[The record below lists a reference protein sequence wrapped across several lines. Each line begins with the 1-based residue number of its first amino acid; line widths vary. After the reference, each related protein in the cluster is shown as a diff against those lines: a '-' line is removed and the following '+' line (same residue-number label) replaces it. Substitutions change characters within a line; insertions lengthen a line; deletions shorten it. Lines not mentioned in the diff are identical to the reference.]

1 MAQINQIP
9 TELVENVNSEDEL
22 LRVENQYWREKAE
35 ALVRLEQGNPQPD
48 DFKKVILE
56 GYFKDKAING
66 VSLLATDHVKRAG
79 VRGDIMEQLVAIS
92 ALEDYF
98 QVIKNLGFAPEE
110 DEEEFE
116 GSEE

>member
-9 TELVENVNSEDEL
+9 TELVAGASSEEEL
-22 LRVENQYWREKAE
+22 LKIENQYWVDLAQ
-35 ALVRLEQGNPQPD
+35 ALERLETGKPHPD

-56 GYFKDKAING
+56 GYFKDKAVNG

-98 QVIKNLGFAPEE
+98 HTIKNLGTLPEE
-110 DEEEFE
+110 DEEDIE
-116 GSEE
+116 G

>member
-1 MAQINQIP
+1 MTINQVP
-9 TELVENVNSEDEL
+9 AEKVENATSEDEI
-22 LRVENQYWREKAE
+22 LRVENEYWVSMAQ
-35 ALVRLEQGNPQPD
+35 ALERLEKNP
-48 DFKKVILE
+48 DFKTVILD

-98 QVIKNLGFAPEE
+98 NMITNLGTVPEDDEE
-110 DEEEFE
+110 DVEE
-116 GSEE
+116 